1 MATPADPRL
10 GRRLRALRTERGL
23 SQTELAAPH
32 FTHAYISSIE
42 SGRRSPSPR
51 VLRHLADKL
60 DVTPD
65 ELLTG
70 QPAGLKEEIELA
82 LQEARR
88 LLSTGAI
95 EEARSAYQE
104 ILTRATEQGFDRH
117 QAKARYGLAHC
128 EERAGRW
135 EEAID
140 LFEGAED
147 FADGRFT
154 DIHADIVAAKARCI
168 EILGDRSHAMY
179 LLDRTVRDLKRRG
192 LEDPLTLMKLYA
204 PLSLSACEAGFYS
217 QAAEAAA
224 YVLAFEP
231 SVEDPLT
238 LATSHINVARTLLQQ
253 DEHETALRSLH
264 KAEELFD
271 VLELRLEL
279 GRAHLAQ
286 GIVLARKSNEEAAS
300 HLRRA
305 MEVFEDADSEVDVAR
320 TLVELGRVERADN
333 QLEVAVPLLERAVVL
348 LRRIGDV
355 AELALAHRELA
366 LAIGQT
372 DPELSEKNLHE
383 AIALFERSEAPL
395 QVALTYRF
403 LGELQAASGSD
414 PCQAFRS
421 AALALPVDL

>member
-1 MATPADPRL
+1 MAGHADPRL
-10 GRRLRALRTERGL
+10 GRRLRQLRTERGL
-23 SQTELAAPH
+23 SQTELAAPN

-51 VLRHLADKL
+51 VLRHLAEKL
-60 DVTPD
+60 GVTAD
-65 ELLTG
+65 ELVTG
-70 QPAGLKEEIELA
+70 QPAGLKEHLELV
-82 LQEARR
+82 LQDARR
-88 LLSTGAI
+88 LLSSGAVDA
-95 EEARSAYQE
+95 ARKAYQE
-104 ILTRATEQGFDRH
+104 VLDQATELSLDRH
-117 QAKARYGLAHC
+117 EAKARFGLAHC
-128 EERAGRW
+128 EERLGHW

-140 LFEGAED
+140 RFEEAEE

-154 DIHADIVAAKARCI
+154 DIHADIVAGKARCI

-179 LLDRTVRDLKRRG
+179 LLDRTVRDLRRRG
-192 LEDPLTLMKLYA
+192 IEDPLTLMKLYA

-224 YVLAFEP
+224 YVLSFEP

-253 DEHETALRSLH
+253 NEYETALRSLH
-264 KAEELFD
+264 RAEELFD
-271 VLELRLEL
+271 QLELRLEL

-286 GIVLARKSNEEAAS
+286 GIVLARKSHTDAAN

-305 MEVFEDADSEVDVAR
+305 MKVFEAADSEVDKAR
-320 TLVELGRVERADN
+320 TLVELGRVER
-333 QLEVAVPLLERAVVL
+333 LEENPNDAVPLLERAIEL

-366 LAIGQT
+366 LAVGTT
-372 DPELSEKNLHE
+372 DDERAEKNLHE

-403 LGELQAASGSD
+403 LGELQAATGND
-414 PCQAFRS
+414 PCEAFRN
-421 AALALPVDL
+421 AAFALPVDL